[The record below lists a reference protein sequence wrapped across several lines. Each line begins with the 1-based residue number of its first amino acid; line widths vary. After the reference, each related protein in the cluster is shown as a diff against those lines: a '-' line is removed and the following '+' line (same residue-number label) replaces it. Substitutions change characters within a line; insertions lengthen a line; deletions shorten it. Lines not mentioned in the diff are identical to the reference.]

1 MDALRNCKG
10 VIEVNEEALD
20 IIVKIESDEY
30 VEDVFKIVKKGSD
43 ITKFVVEDASL
54 NEIFVSL
61 VGVAYEK

>member
-61 VGVAYEK
+61 VGEAYEK